1 MPLKVS
7 DGIGAWI
14 KDFQKSDAPQFKGKS
29 KDERRDQAVAA
40 YLSAKRGDQ
49 KEGIMPN
56 YADKMKKKMMTP
68 SDKDKLL
75 KIRQMLDKEKK
86 PVKKETVVRSADKR
100 PEVYTKPDG
109 KRGVRM
115 VPVDKQVVKTEAM
128 TPAQKAAHDKA
139 VADFKKRG
147 GKITKLPPGKAA
159 GYHGKDDP
167 GSGIKGM
174 LAKGTGTKYN
184 IRNRGKHLDK
194 DMNESMLGHN
204 DADKLN
210 GGKSKDPN
218 FRSPGAHID
227 YHHRRSGGH
236 EKYSDVGAQDRHR
249 YQVAKKLG
257 YKVESY
263 NHMNEDFMFKVG
275 VEGLPDMIIGGS
287 SPGDIKARLRKI
299 VKQPSMITSVS
310 RMTSAEVKKRYRDM
324 AQGKEDTNEA
334 VKPTKAMHVF
344 NNEKDA
350 RAKAKEIGGRYVK
363 GSGKSAGKHAA
374 IKEDPAHYA
383 AIARNNARK
392 QAERDRADPEG
403 AKRREKAK
411 AAIRKKFDKNPVR
424 PADIGR
430 HSSQGG
436 GFIGRRNESV
446 LEKHVYRFATKT
458 KQGNI
463 HHPSKDEAGAKKA
476 IEKRTGEK
484 VQSMTYRGPVSSMP
498 KRRVREMVDPMDLRG
513 RPKKRDPYD
522 GKTKYGMKH
531 PLHPLNIQKRKEK
544 EKLKKME
551 K

>member
-40 YLSAKRGDQ
+40 YLSAKRGDK
-49 KEGIMPN
+49 KEGINELSTDTLKKYHKKTQDHMTTALRTNDP
-56 YADKMKKKMMTP
+56 DMKKKMGKRLTGSGRAYQKLKKRGEYNEGSGPSMSDLQKRANIKQ

-75 KIRQMLDKEKK
+75 KVRQMLDKEKK
-86 PVKKETVVRSADKR
+86 PVKK
-100 PEVYTKPDG
+100 
-109 KRGVRM
+109 
-115 VPVDKQVVKTEAM
+115 EAM

-194 DMNESMLGHN
+194 DMS
-204 DADKLN
+204 
-210 GGKSKDPN
+210 
-218 FRSPGAHID
+218 
-227 YHHRRSGGH
+227 
-236 EKYSDVGAQDRHR
+236 
-249 YQVAKKLG
+249 
-257 YKVESY
+257 ESY

-287 SPGDIKARLRKI
+287 SPGEVKARLRKI

-310 RMTSAEVKKRYRDM
+310 RMTTAEVKKRYRDM
-324 AQGKEDTNEA
+324 AQGKEDT
-334 VKPTKAMHVF
+334 
-344 NNEKDA
+344 
-350 RAKAKEIGGRYVK
+350 
-363 GSGKSAGKHAA
+363 S
-374 IKEDPAHYA
+374 
-383 AIARNNARK
+383 
-392 QAERDRADPEG
+392 
-403 AKRREKAK
+403 
-411 AAIRKKFDKNPVR
+411 
-424 PADIGR
+424 
-430 HSSQGG
+430 
-436 GFIGRRNESV
+436 ESV

-484 VQSMTYRGPVSSMP
+484 VQSMTYKGPFSSMA
-498 KRRVREMVDPMDLRG
+498 KRRVREGLNEEAPGIIRANMALA
-513 RPKKRDPYD
+513 KD
-522 GKTKYGMKH
+522 GIKNAIKGLTAVAGKHSDRSTKMKANKAIKTLKQAMKEI
-531 PLHPLNIQKRKEK
+531 N
-544 EKLKKME
+544 
-551 K
+551 

>member
-29 KDERRDQAVAA
+29 KEARRDQAVAA
-40 YLSAKRGDQ
+40 YLSAKRGPQNEDMTHMTIRNGADGMSSSDKASHKKEYKKKFGVAVKHSGNNVTYSGKKANVTKAARDHFPDHKDDGMPNDIHKWHDGRDIHVK
-49 KEGIMPN
+49 KEGYMPN

-68 SDKDKLL
+68 SDKDKLM

-86 PVKKETVVRSADKR
+86 PVKK
-100 PEVYTKPDG
+100 
-109 KRGVRM
+109 
-115 VPVDKQVVKTEAM
+115 EAM

-194 DMNESMLGHN
+194 DMSESMLGHS
-204 DADKLN
+204 DAAKLN
-210 GGKSKDPN
+210 GGKSKDSN
-218 FRSPGAHID
+218 FNSPESHID
-227 YHHRRSGGH
+227 YHHRRTDGHKKSGG
-236 EKYSDVGAQDRHR
+236 DQDRHR

-344 NNEKDA
+344 NNAKAA

-363 GSGKSAGKHAA
+363 GTGKSAGKHAA
-374 IKEDPAHYA
+374 I
-383 AIARNNARK
+383 
-392 QAERDRADPEG
+392 
-403 AKRREKAK
+403 
-411 AAIRKKFDKNPVR
+411 
-424 PADIGR
+424 
-430 HSSQGG
+430 
-436 GFIGRRNESV
+436 
-446 LEKHVYRFATKT
+446 LEKHVYRFSTKT

-463 HHPSKDEAGAKKA
+463 HHPSKDETGAKKA

-544 EKLKKME
+544 EKRKKE
-551 K
+551 IK